1 MSIKIIK
8 LLFVPFISL
17 FIIVSSISLGKH
29 VSLELMII
37 TALLLSASLAMDHK
51 YPKLKLFQII
61 FVGAFHFASNL
72 NWCILLYYIVIINL
86 IQNKGKFKETM
97 PVGLLL
103 VMQYTII
110 RLTYTPLDAYTLL
123 VSIFDII
130 ASFVVIM
137 TFHIMIRIE
146 SEKITLTKQN
156 DYLINHDPL
165 TGFLNYEGYMKTV
178 QELTDNRTNFQLVL
192 LDINNFK
199 SLNAKD
205 IATANEILIHFS
217 RSIRTHFTNM
227 IASARYAGDR
237 FAILLPSIDKV
248 KDLMSF
254 DELGIQVTY
263 SVTHFP
269 QEASTFQE
277 IISMAEDRIFQMRRE
292 SWLKSQ
298 EEFMRSAKMKTVGEL
313 AAGMAH
319 EIRNPLTAI
328 KGFVQLSKIQNYNI
342 QPWYEVIMGEI
353 TRVGE
358 LTAEFLQFSKP
369 QASNMKSDS
378 LRFCMTRVFS
388 LCESEGASRGHSF
401 TMDIPD
407 DPTMV
412 YMDRDKIIQV
422 MINLI
427 RNAFQAMETTG
438 HVHFSLQLEGKT
450 AIIEVQDTGKGIAES
465 DIGKIFDPFYTTKEE
480 GTGLGLSLCQKIVE
494 DHGGSISVQSELEKG
509 TVFTIRLPISEEPAF
524 AI

>member
-1 MSIKIIK
+1 MSIKMIK

-17 FIIVSSISLGKH
+17 FIIVSSITLGKH
-29 VSLELMII
+29 VSLELMLI
-37 TALLLSASLAMDHK
+37 TALLLSASLALDDK
-51 YPKLKLFQII
+51 YPLLKRFQFI
-61 FVGAFHFASNL
+61 FVGAFHFASSL
-72 NWCILLYYIVIINL
+72 NWSILLYYIVIINL
-86 IQNKGKFKETM
+86 IQQKEKFNEM
-97 PVGLLL
+97 LPPGLLL
-103 VMQYTII
+103 VLQYSII
-110 RLTYTPLDAYTLL
+110 RLTYMPLDVYTVLL
-123 VSIFDII
+123 FLFDII
-130 ASFVVIM
+130 SLLVIIM
-137 TFHIMIRIE
+137 TFHIIIRIE
-146 SEKITLTKQN
+146 SEKKTLTKQN
-156 DYLINHDPL
+156 DYLIYHDSL
-165 TGFLNYEGYMKTV
+165 TGFLNYEGYMKMV
-178 QELTDNRTNFQLVL
+178 QELTDSRTHFQLVL

-205 IATANEILIHFS
+205 IVTANEILIHFS
-217 RSIRTHFTNM
+217 RSISKHFTNM
-227 IASARYAGDR
+227 IGSARYAGDR
-237 FAILLPSIDKV
+237 FAILLPSADEV
-248 KDLMSF
+248 SDDMPF

-269 QEASTFQE
+269 KEAATFQE

-328 KGFVQLSKIQNYNI
+328 KGFIQLSKIQNYNI

-369 QASNMKSDS
+369 HVSNMKPDS

-388 LCESEGASRGHSF
+388 LCESEAASRGHSF
-401 TMDIPD
+401 TMEVPD
-407 DPTMV
+407 ESVMV

-450 AIIEVQDTGKGIAES
+450 AIIKVQDTGKGIAEAYIS
-465 DIGKIFDPFYTTKEE
+465 QIFDPFYTTKEE

-494 DHGGSISVQSELEKG
+494 DHGGSISVNSEIDTG
-509 TVFTIRLPISEEPAF
+509 TTFTVKLPTAEDED
-524 AI
+524 

>member
-1 MSIKIIK
+1 MSINIIK
-8 LLFVPFISL
+8 LLLVPIITA
-17 FIIVSSISLGKH
+17 FIIFSSISLGKY
-29 VSLELMII
+29 VNLELMVF
-37 TALLLSASLAMDHK
+37 TAVMFTISMALDQK
-51 YPKLKLFQII
+51 YPKLRVFQFI
-61 FVGAFHFASNL
+61 FLGAFHYTSNL
-72 NWCILLYYIVIINL
+72 NWCVLLYYIQIINL
-86 IQNKGKFKETM
+86 IQNKEKFKVTM
-97 PVGLLL
+97 TLGLILIL
-103 VMQYTII
+103 QYSII
-110 RLTYTPLDAYTLL
+110 RLTYSPLNTYTLL
-123 VSIFDII
+123 VSFFDIM
-130 ASFVVIM
+130 SSVVVIM
-137 TFHIMIRIE
+137 TFHIVSRFE
-146 SEKITLTKQN
+146 SEKRNLTQQN

-165 TGFLNYEGYMKTV
+165 TGFLNYEGYMKKV
-178 QELTDNRTNFQLVL
+178 QQLTDHGTNFQLIL

-217 RSIRTHFTNM
+217 RSIQSHFTNM
-227 IASARYAGDR
+227 LGTARYAGDR
-237 FAILLPSIDKV
+237 FAILLPSTDKV
-248 KDLMSF
+248 RDVMSF

-263 SVTHFP
+263 SVTQFP

-277 IISMAEDRIFQMRRE
+277 IISMAEERIFQMRRE

-342 QPWYEVIMGEI
+342 EPWYEVIMGEI

-369 QASNMKSDS
+369 HVSNMKTDS
-378 LRFCMTRVFS
+378 LRFCMTRVYS
-388 LCESEGASRGHSF
+388 LCESEAASRGHTF
-401 TMDIPD
+401 MMDITD
-407 DPTMV
+407 DEAMV

-422 MINLI
+422 LINLI

-438 HVHFSLQLEGKT
+438 HVHFSLQINRKT
-450 AIIEVQDTGKGIAES
+450 AIIEVGDTGQGIAED
-465 DIGKIFDPFYTTKEE
+465 DIGQIFDPFFTTKEE

-494 DHGGSISVQSELEKG
+494 DHGGSINVQSVLDTG
-509 TVFTIRLPISEEPAF
+509 TTFTIRLPLSEESVSAS
-524 AI
+524 

>member
-1 MSIKIIK
+1 MSINIIK

-17 FIIVSSISLGKH
+17 FIIVSSISLGKDA
-29 VSLELMII
+29 SLGLMIF
-37 TALLLSASLAMDHK
+37 TGLSLSISLALDRK
-51 YPKLKLFQII
+51 YPRLKVFQFI
-61 FVGAFHFASNL
+61 FLGAFHFVSNL

-86 IQNKGKFKETM
+86 IQDKEKFKETM
-97 PVGLLL
+97 PVAFLL
-103 VMQYTII
+103 VMQYSII
-110 RLTYTPLDAYTLL
+110 RLTYTPLDEYNLL

-130 ASFVVIM
+130 SSFVIIM
-137 TFHIMIRIE
+137 TLHIMIRIE

-156 DYLINHDPL
+156 DYLINHDSL

-217 RSIRTHFTNM
+217 RSIQNHFTNM
-227 IASARYAGDR
+227 LGSARYAGDR
-237 FAILLPSIDKV
+237 FAILLPSTDRV
-248 KDLMSF
+248 KDLMPF
-254 DELGIQVTY
+254 DELGIQITY
-263 SVTHFP
+263 SVTKFP

-277 IISMAEDRIFQMRRE
+277 IISMAEERIFQMRRE
-292 SWLKSQ
+292 SWLKTQ

-342 QPWYEVIMGEI
+342 EPWYEVIMGEI

-369 QASNMKSDS
+369 HASNMKPDS

-388 LCESEGASRGHSF
+388 LCESEAASRGHSF
-401 TMDIPD
+401 TMDILD
-407 DPTMV
+407 DRAMV

-438 HVHFSLQLEGKT
+438 HVHFSLHIEGKT
-450 AIIEVQDTGKGIAES
+450 AIIEVSDTGKGIAEA
-465 DIGKIFDPFYTTKEE
+465 DIVQIFDPFYTTKEE

-509 TVFTIRLPISEEPAF
+509 TVFTIRLPISEDPVST
-524 AI
+524 I